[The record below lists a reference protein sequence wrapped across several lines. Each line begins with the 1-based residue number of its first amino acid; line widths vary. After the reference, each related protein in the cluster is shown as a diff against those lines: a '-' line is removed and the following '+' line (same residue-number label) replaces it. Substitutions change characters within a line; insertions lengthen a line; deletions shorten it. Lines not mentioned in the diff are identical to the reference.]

1 MILKLSFEE
10 KVVLVTG
17 ASTGIGSAIAKEFAL
32 SGARVVV
39 NYNSSAEPALA
50 LVESIRKE
58 GGEAIAVQ
66 ADVSNSSGVDAL
78 FERTLAEYGKLNI
91 LVNNAGALIQRCSIE
106 EMTEELWER
115 IFAVNTKSVFLCARK
130 AIPLLKQQ
138 GGGKIINISSQ
149 AARNGGG
156 GGSIAYAS
164 SKGAVS
170 TFTKGLAKELAPHRI
185 LVNGIA
191 PGVITTPFHDRYT
204 PEPLREQMLKG
215 IPLGREGTPE
225 ECVGAV
231 LFLASSAADY
241 ITGEMIEVNGGTLM
255 D

>member
-1 MILKLSFEE
+1 MNLSFDG

-17 ASTGIGSAIAKEFAL
+17 ASTGIGRAIAKGFAE
-32 SGARVVV
+32 SGAKVAV
-39 NYNSSAEPALA
+39 NYNRSAEQAQSLI
-50 LVESIRKE
+50 EEIRAD
-58 GGEAIAVQ
+58 GGEALAIQ
-66 ADVSNSSGVDAL
+66 ADVSKSSGVDSL
-78 FERTLAEYGKLNI
+78 FNEVLSAYGKIDI
-91 LVNNAGALIQRCSIE
+91 LVNNAGGLLQRCSIE
-106 EMTEELWER
+106 EMPEELWDEV
-115 IFAVNTKSVFLCARK
+115 FELNAKSVFLCSRK
-130 AIPLLKQQ
+130 AIPILKQQ
-138 GGGKIINISSQ
+138 GGGRIINVSSQ

-170 TFTKGLAKELAPHRI
+170 TFTKGLARELAPFNI

-204 PEPLREQMLKG
+204 PEAQRAQMLKG
-215 IPLGREGTPE
+215 IPLGREGRPD

-231 LFLASSAADY
+231 LFLASSAGDY